1 MEPSGPPDAAAM
13 RAYADELRE
22 MFQQLTDAGMEL
34 HARARAVQITEKS
47 PDGLVA
53 VTVGARGDLV
63 RIDLDPR
70 IYRRP
75 DARHLADTITETAR
89 RAAAKAL
96 ERVTEILE
104 PVIPAEELQAHLD
117 GDIETA
123 LTRLAD
129 RMEGRS

>member
-1 MEPSGPPDAAAM
+1 MEPNGPPDAAAM